1 MNVELLAA
9 HAEPVVRGVSAKSVA
24 NYCRLMRWY
33 GERSVA
39 DDVEFQRLFAYFYGI
54 NGKGLTGEFKQRYFE
69 ILESSP
75 EPRRSMLRRLSASSM
90 AFRTVAV
97 AERCSTHSS
106 QSWRTPRIPR
116 TRSMT
121 HWLRVSS
128 DSDRRTTVRLDAPAR
143 AERLLRSARRHVL

>member
-69 ILESSP
+69 ILESSRGASQVDVEAVVR
-75 EPRRSMLRRLSASSM
+75 EPYGIPNSRGRRTLQYSFVTKLAHTANPSYPIYDALVARVFG
-90 AFRTVAV
+90 FRPTYYGEV
-97 AERCSTHSS
+97 E
-106 QSWRTPRIPR
+106 
-116 TRSMT
+116 TRS
-121 HWLRVSS
+121 
-128 DSDRRTTVRLDAPAR
+128 
-143 AERLLRSARRHVL
+143 EG